1 VAVTLVE
8 RVAALNPS
16 GSGALI
22 DATDGFT
29 LVATPQ
35 AGDVVV
41 IATASTNLT
50 GGRTISSITGLGATW
65 TLGYQGSRNCYW
77 IGTGAN
83 AAGSPTVTMS
93 GNGQVQG
100 VMYLLRGLTSTATSG
115 NESSV
120 SNGTSLA
127 GPALSAGS
135 GQFVISTVA
144 TSSNATLT
152 FPSAQTPSGWT
163 ASSPVGTGASAG
175 EAYRIP
181 GSAAESHFCT
191 AATSSGTAIAVGT
204 FVIGEAVTIPART
217 AALSGAGTL
226 SAAARQVA
234 VRATAL
240 AGAGTLAAT
249 TLAVVP
255 VSASPSGTGEL
266 SASAYAVGGA
276 IPRDAALAGSG
287 TLSAASAATT
297 PAALSGSGSLSA
309 AARAVEVRTA
319 GLSGSG
325 SLAASAYDATA
336 PTVTVSLTGTGTL
349 SAVAVGI
356 GPLGTDTTNGAHFR
370 HRGGWAVAEWEPA
383 PTPLPLPATAHS
395 VMVAS
400 AFGPVTM
407 QGAQPTFT
415 TSQAYA
421 TRLRQRILIGGV
433 DMTVHRGVLAPDVD
447 FQLADPLLYGPATVT
462 LPSISAVFEQGA
474 HPNLGKGK
482 RVKVQLVDDNNVVQ
496 HTLYK
501 GFVLGPGVGGRNLTL
516 DVGGEAQGRA
526 SQMDKQPPI
535 FRDVLDLSR
544 IAWRAIADLGLRYL
558 PRLGEPGIGI
568 RSLNFG
574 GTGMLEHIEEIIS
587 RATKKDGTQRTIM
600 PDADGVYRL
609 VDKDTTTVHYT
620 LFVDDAHVVPDL
632 RSDMS
637 EEPNRIYATTVTP
650 AGMRVRFGAYPGL
663 IQGPAPEYPMADDS
677 YFGVGTTDED
687 TDTGDGISVLI
698 NRLGAVGLL
707 DIRDTPGG
715 FDDDVADAVNKLGR
729 KAGATAPVGTMT
741 PGLWS
746 ALWDLDVTGYDRKWS
761 SIQPAAELDEVR
773 RFDRSSSGAVIGLND
788 EFDTDAIKVDRSVDM
803 GSGFTR
809 KQAAD
814 FSETLL
820 SDGDEWFGT
829 VTVNT
834 WAVLAGQV
842 DVGATITAADLVD
855 ARLVKPGDNLWLP
868 NFAGGILVHVSGVDV
883 SGDRVSY
890 TVDTRAR
897 PAREVWERIQ
907 VRRETRRDPSRR
919 WLGNRQS
926 TRIKDAVQGFDEVGG
941 VIDRDIPLDAGH
953 NVLEVVAGDYGTI
966 RAIRTLVQTVT
977 RDGGEISIDPHEHA
991 VYVFGKEPS
1000 AERLNALI
1008 GNPLTTSGERAI
1020 RRSAKAYLDSRRL
1033 LYSAGTQDEPC
1044 GYGRDLKSDGATLTG
1059 EHIDDSG
1066 FSYVADNG
1074 CTLFLVVYVG
1084 GATTL
1089 RKGRAMWPQLEGG
1102 V

>member
-1 VAVTLVE
+1 VSTTRYYLSSDS
-8 RVAALNPS
+8 AL
-16 GSGALI
+16 
-22 DATDGFT
+22 
-29 LVATPQ
+29 TP
-35 AGDVVV
+35 
-41 IATASTNLT
+41 
-50 GGRTISSITGLGATW
+50 
-65 TLGYQGSRNCYW
+65 
-77 IGTGAN
+77 
-83 AAGSPTVTMS
+83 
-93 GNGQVQG
+93 
-100 VMYLLRGLTSTATSG
+100 
-115 NESSV
+115 
-120 SNGTSLA
+120 
-127 GPALSAGS
+127 
-135 GQFVISTVA
+135 
-144 TSSNATLT
+144 
-152 FPSAQTPSGWT
+152 
-163 ASSPVGTGASAG
+163 
-175 EAYRIP
+175 
-181 GSAAESHFCT
+181 
-191 AATSSGTAIAVGT
+191 
-204 FVIGEAVTIPART
+204 AVTIPVATAWQFSSGFARTLSATPTNSLTATSLTSESLAGATQVMSRQFSVAIPSDSAPTVVRGSIGAREASATTDAYMRVIVRLVASDGTHKANLADVQHATETSNSTSFLTRSFTASLAGASVASGDLLVVELGHNVTSTASTTQTGVYIGGDSTTTGAADAAFADDVLIHNQTPPVRQWLEVDWSTAAVPVDVTLAGQVQSATASVAVDTVADIAVAGEVAPVVADVQVGTLVDVTLAGQVGSVT
-217 AALSGAGTL
+217 AALAVEAVPDEVSVALDG
-226 SAAARQVA
+226 QVSP
-234 VRATAL
+234 ATADF
-240 AGAGTLAAT
+240 
-249 TLAVVP
+249 AVDALV
-255 VSASPSGTGEL
+255 
-266 SASAYAVGGA
+266 
-276 IPRDAALAGSG
+276 DAALAGQVAPV
-287 TLSAASAATT
+287 TAAVTIDAGETAAT
-297 PAALSGSGSLSA
+297 
-309 AARAVEVRTA
+309 
-319 GLSGSG
+319 
-325 SLAASAYDATA
+325 
-336 PTVTVSLTGTGTL
+336 
-349 SAVAVGI
+349 
-356 GPLGTDTTNGAHFR
+356 PLGTDTTNGAHFR

-400 AFGPVTM
+400 AFGPVAM
-407 QGAQPTFT
+407 QGTQPTFT
-415 TSQAYA
+415 TSQDYA

-474 HPNLGKGK
+474 HPNLAKGK

-544 IAWRAIADLGLRYL
+544 IAWRAIADMGLRYL

-574 GTGMLEHIEEIIS
+574 GTGMLEHIEEIIA
-587 RATKKDGTQRTIM
+587 RATKKDGTQRTIL

-663 IQGPAPEYPMADDS
+663 IQGPAPDYPMADDS

-687 TDTGDGISVLI
+687 TDTGDGISVMI

-729 KAGATAPVGTMT
+729 KAGATAPVGSMT

-788 EFDTDAIKVDRSVDM
+788 EFDPDAIKVDRSVDM

-829 VTVNT
+829 ITVNT

-855 ARLVKPGDNLWLP
+855 ARLVKPGQNIWLP

-883 SGDRVSY
+883 SGDRVAY

-926 TRIKDAVQGFDEVGG
+926 TRIKDAVQGFDEFGG
-941 VIDRDIPLDAGH
+941 VIDRDIPLEAGH
-953 NVLEVVAGDYGTI
+953 NVLEIVAGDYGTI

-977 RDGGEISIDPHEHA
+977 RDGGSISVDPHEHA

-1008 GNPLTTSGERAI
+1008 GNPLTEAGERAI

-1074 CTLFLVVYVG
+1074 CTLFLVVYEG
-1084 GATTL
+1084 EATTL